1 MTDTLTIL
9 ENLTPSG
16 IAGIALIFIAIFM
29 LVSICSW
36 AITKYAKSKKNT
48 INQKNE
54 ISTSKI
60 TKERVQTK

>member
-29 LVSICSW
+29 MVSACSW
-36 AITKYAKSKKNT
+36 AITKYAKSKKNMV
-48 INQKNE
+48 NQKNE
-54 ISTSKI
+54 TSTSKI
-60 TKERVQTK
+60 TKERLQTE